1 MLTGLGMSEL
11 VIVTLVCC
19 IIGFVGLGVV
29 GLLIWLTSKGDK
41 EFEENL
47 AEFEQNEE

>member
-1 MLTGLGMSEL
+1 MLNGLGVSEL

-19 IIGFVGLGVV
+19 FIGVV
-29 GLLIWLTSKGDK
+29 GIGVIGLLVWLTSRGGK